1 MDAPTGASNPTLE
14 FIMRICI
21 TTDRLPQPERQR
33 GCILEIDEERGL
45 SLIGQGFAVA
55 VEEPAPATATLDTP
69 AAPTGRRIR
78 TAAAQ

>member
-1 MDAPTGASNPTLE
+1 
-14 FIMRICI
+14 MRICI

-55 VEEPAPATATLDTP
+55 VDGPADAMPTDAPA
-69 AAPTGRRIR
+69 AAPRRVR
-78 TAAAQ
+78 ASAK